1 MRRRRC
7 VPLEPGGDAERVDTA
22 RERSERRRGRVTRGT
37 RGGGG
42 GARRYPA
49 KVAKARARPRDGGDR
64 GRRVGGDGERACAGR
79 LQEGV
84 QSPERS
90 HTHRSLSAATRNRL
104 WIILGRARSLEKKA
118 VTKYGF
124 LAHATTPARAMAE
137 ASQKR
142 RPWRP
147 VGSTKPLELMP
158 CMRRRANP
166 PPGETRDG
174 DAGSD
179 DDEEVGSAPVDR
191 EKDQPPAGMPTG
203 QPSTLAGALARGHA
217 IRGRRHRG

>member
-7 VPLEPGGDAERVDTA
+7 VPLEPGGDAERVDTV

-42 GARRYPA
+42 GARRYLA

-64 GRRVGGDGERACAGR
+64 GRRVSGDGERACAGR

-124 LAHATTPARAMAE
+124 LAQPQRRHARWP
-137 ASQKR
+137 
-142 RPWRP
+142 
-147 VGSTKPLELMP
+147 
-158 CMRRRANP
+158 RRRRSDGHGGRWARRSRSSSCRACVGVRTRRRSRRATGTPVRTMTKKSARHPWTEKRTNP
-166 PPGETRDG
+166 PRGC
-174 DAGSD
+174 
-179 DDEEVGSAPVDR
+179 
-191 EKDQPPAGMPTG
+191 PPAN
-203 QPSTLAGALARGHA
+203 
-217 IRGRRHRG
+217 RR